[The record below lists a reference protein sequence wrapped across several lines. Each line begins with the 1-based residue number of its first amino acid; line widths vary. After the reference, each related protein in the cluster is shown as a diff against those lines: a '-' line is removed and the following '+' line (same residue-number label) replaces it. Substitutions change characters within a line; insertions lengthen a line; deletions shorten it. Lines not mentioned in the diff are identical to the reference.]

1 MCAFTPR
8 LHQRRVRQAVS
19 SPHWNPAKP
28 DLAEAQVHTRLPLLQ
43 CCVERTLVVQDV
55 KAFMDLKHQE
65 NSEKTSI
72 ASVIASHKAHIASYK
87 AHLATLEAN
96 TASTLEKMG
105 VAAAS
110 MQSHQAPGEQP
121 WPQQSPS
128 LDASTICCTAVVDE
142 NECRCRGG
150 R

>member
-1 MCAFTPR
+1 MCFHATPPPAAYGR
-8 LHQRRVRQAVS
+8 RFRALTGILRSPIWQKQRCTQ
-19 SPHWNPAKP
+19 
-28 DLAEAQVHTRLPLLQ
+28 DIPLLQ

-96 TASTLEKMG
+96 TASTLERMG